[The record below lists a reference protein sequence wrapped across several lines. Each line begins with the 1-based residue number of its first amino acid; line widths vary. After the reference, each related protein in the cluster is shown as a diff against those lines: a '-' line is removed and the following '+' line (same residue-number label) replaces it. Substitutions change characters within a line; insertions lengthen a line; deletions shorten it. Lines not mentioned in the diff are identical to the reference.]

1 MRQGVRNGELM
12 RWSLVAVAAAI
23 AVSIAAVM
31 HTTATLGALLG
42 IGLLAL
48 YLRHPKFA
56 AGFSVIG
63 ILLGSGLATSTG
75 IGVLGYLDETLI
87 LLPLVIFVA
96 QRILQGKA
104 LRRMPGWRWL
114 SLYLALG
121 AISSIMHHVPLALA
135 GQSVFLMVK
144 GFIFAF
150 AVAQLDWTVDDV
162 RKMVKPAAWVLVFV
176 LVLSVVNFAIPDAWA
191 RVFSRRTTGV
201 DYRLGL
207 PSLIGP
213 FDHEFA
219 YGQFM
224 ALSAVAVLAF
234 RANVRKSAISAW
246 LLAGSFVGLILSFRR
261 KAIAA
266 AIGAMFAARVA
277 SPGKRGSAVMTMI
290 VALPLIIIIGWDG
303 IASLVDVTYGE
314 YFGDTT
320 TAART
325 LLYRDGFALG
335 VQSFPLGVGF
345 ARFGSYMA
353 SQVYSPEYVGLGYP
367 SIYGLAPGI
376 RGPYLSDTFWP
387 SIVGETGYIGL
398 AAFMMAVIA
407 MARQGSKLIKA
418 SDNPYARW
426 IGVVLIGWTIE
437 FAVES
442 IAAPVFNSPPV
453 YTLLFFAG
461 GVVAA
466 LVSQLPD
473 KAAETPAHRT
483 RPRKSV
489 ELRKVPLTR

>member
-1 MRQGVRNGELM
+1 MRWGVGNGELM
-12 RWSLVAVAAAI
+12 RWNLAAAVLAIAVAVAA
-23 AVSIAAVM
+23 VM
-31 HTTATLGALLG
+31 ATTATVGALLL

-48 YLRHPKFA
+48 YVRYPK
-56 AGFSVIG
+56 AGAGVSVVG

-87 LLPLVIFVA
+87 LLPLVVFVSH
-96 QRILQGKA
+96 RVFQGKG
-104 LRRMPGWRWL
+104 LRKLPGWGWL
-114 SLYLALG
+114 SLYIIFG
-121 AISSIMHHVPLALA
+121 IISSLTHHVPLALA
-135 GQSVFLMVK
+135 GQSAFLILK

-150 AVAQLDWTVDDV
+150 AVAQLDWTADDV
-162 RKMVKPAAWVLVFV
+162 RRMVKPAAWILAIVLVM
-176 LVLSVVNFAIPDAWA
+176 SVVNLAIPEAWA
-191 RVFSRRTTGV
+191 KVFSRRLTGV

-234 RANVRKSAISAW
+234 RANVRKSTMSAW

-266 AIGAMFAARVA
+266 SIAALFTARIV
-277 SPGKRGSAVMTMI
+277 SPGKRGGAIMTAVI
-290 VALPLIIIIGWDG
+290 ALPLVAVVAWEG
-303 IASLVDVTYGE
+303 IASIVDVTYAE

-325 LLYRDGFALG
+325 LLYRDGFALAAH
-335 VQSFPLGVGF
+335 SFPFGVGF

-367 SIYGLAPGI
+367 SIYGLAPGV

-387 SIVGETGYIGL
+387 SIVGEAGYLGL
-398 AAFMMAVIA
+398 FAFAMAVFV

-418 SDNPYARW
+418 TDNPYARW
-426 IGVVLIGWTIE
+426 IGVVLVGWTVE
-437 FAVES
+437 FAIES
-442 IAAPVFNSPPV
+442 IAAPVFNSPPIF
-453 YTLLFFAG
+453 TLLFLAAG
-461 GVVAA
+461 VTAS
-466 LVSQLPD
+466 LVSQLPET
-473 KAAETPAHRT
+473 AAETPTHRT
-483 RPRKSV
+483 RA
-489 ELRKVPLTR
+489 LTKR